1 MTQSGFGF
9 ASEQFRMT
17 KLQLYNW
24 GTFEGMHTVPISPTG
39 FLIVG
44 PSGTGKSTLLDAI
57 SAILV
62 PPRYIDFNAAA
73 REAGARG
80 DRGWV
85 SYIRGLWG
93 EARTNV
99 AGDYLKHYLR
109 TGSTWSALAIEF
121 RDTMGKTVVLAQI
134 MWIKGTGNDA
144 NAVKRL
150 HYVFERAFD
159 IEEFN
164 VFGTSAMDAKVL
176 KQALPGGRDEFSS
189 YCERFRRLLGIE
201 NETALRLLH
210 KTQAAKSLGD
220 LNTLLRQYML
230 EEPVTFEVAETLVN
244 EFVDLSAAHSAVVT
258 AKQQIEVLRPAR
270 QEHQTME
277 AQRLSLN
284 GLRELR
290 EGVDHYRETKRLE
303 LLEQS
308 VAAHSIKLDAV
319 TGAYARKDELRQN
332 RDVRIQA
339 LVTRHTELGGAAI
352 ENLEIQKKGQEAQH
366 SIRQER
372 RSTVAAACTSVGWTL
387 PETPEGFAELS
398 GKARHELER
407 WGVEVDSKRE
417 GQFALVREKQR
428 VEQEFVAAAAEARSL
443 KLQPTT
449 IRHEMLELR
458 ARIAEKIKV
467 GEHLLPF
474 VGELI
479 QVKPAQTQWR
489 PAAERL
495 LHGFA
500 MSLLVDES
508 QYAALAEFINNT
520 HLGERLVYYRI
531 EPRQVPARALPAE
544 SLYHKLDIK
553 EGRFGDWLRAEL
565 HQRFDYA
572 CVESI
577 KEFQRAE
584 RAITREGQIKH
595 SRTRHEKNDRRNISD
610 RREWVLAFDNSEKRK
625 FFEAQAQELGER
637 LGEIDAQ
644 LKGHAAD
651 ELSRQKRALHLQ
663 SVVNAH
669 WAEIDLVPLLD
680 AIRQLARRIEDT
692 RKTNGPLKEV
702 DEQLKK
708 ERKSLETIQEE
719 LDALRDRRR
728 EIGSTITR
736 HTAHIERI
744 RENPALVEASPFQ
757 KSGLSEKLGQIT
769 DPLSLENI
777 DRIFAKIATAL
788 GDEMM
793 SANDEIQKAQRLIER
808 AFDHFRRTW
817 PSEAADVDSTIASAS
832 DYFAKLQRLENDR
845 LPDYENRFFE
855 LLDSQSNQNL
865 AALATHINQA
875 RKDIMARME
884 LVNQSLANADF
895 NPGTYLQIQVDDRHL
910 EPVREFKKEL
920 QAAVSDAWTKDR
932 SLAERRFAML
942 KIIVDRLSSQDLKDR
957 KWRDQVLD
965 VREHVEFVGREF
977 DSTGKVIEDYR
988 SGAGKSGGQRQKLAT
1003 ACLAAA
1009 LRYQLGGRDQG
1020 VPTYAAVVLDEA
1032 FDKADSE
1039 FTTLAMKIFIQFGF
1053 QMIVATPFKS
1063 VMTLEPFIGGAC
1075 VIEIADRKSSRV
1087 LLIEYDTE
1095 RHRLKLPSEAREAAL
1110 VEDA

>member
-1 MTQSGFGF
+1 MTQSDFGF
-9 ASEQFRMT
+9 AAEQFRMT
-17 KLQLYNW
+17 KIQLYNW
-24 GTFEGMHTVPISPTG
+24 GTFEGTHTVPISPVG

-73 REAGARG
+73 RESGARG

-99 AGDYLKHYLR
+99 TGDYHKHYLR
-109 TGSTWSALAIEF
+109 TGSTWSAIAISF
-121 RDTMGKTVVLAQI
+121 RDAAGKTVVLAQV

-150 HYVFERAFD
+150 HFVFERAFD
-159 IEEFN
+159 IEEFD
-164 VFGTSAMDAKVL
+164 VFGTSGMDTKVL
-176 KQALPGGRDEFSS
+176 KQALPGGRDEFNS

-244 EFVDLSAAHSAVVT
+244 EFVDLRAAHSAVVT
-258 AKQQIEVLRPAR
+258 ARHQIEVLRPALL
-270 QEHQTME
+270 EHERME
-277 AQRLSLN
+277 AQRARLN

-290 EGVDHYRETKRLE
+290 EGVDHHREATRLD
-303 LLEQS
+303 LLKKS
-308 VAAHSIKLDAV
+308 VVALNIDLEAV
-319 TGAYARKDELRQN
+319 TGSFARKDELRQN
-332 RDVRIQA
+332 RDSKILGLLA
-339 LVTRHTELGGAAI
+339 RHTELGGAAI
-352 ENLEIQKKGQEAQH
+352 ETLETQKKAMETQRA
-366 SIRQER
+366 IRQDR

-387 PETPEGFAELS
+387 PDTPEGFAELS
-398 GKARHELER
+398 GKARQELER
-407 WGVEVDSKRE
+407 WGVEAESRRE
-417 GQFALVREKQR
+417 DQFSLVREKQR
-428 VEQEFVAAAAEARSL
+428 VEQEFVAAATEARSL
-443 KLQPTT
+443 KLQPTM

-458 ARIAEKIKV
+458 ARISENINV
-467 GEHLLPF
+467 GEQFLPF

-479 QVKPAQTQWR
+479 QVKPAQAPWR

-500 MSLLVDES
+500 MSLLVDEVH
-508 QYAALAEFINNT
+508 YGALAEFINDT
-520 HLGERLVYYRI
+520 HLGERLVYYRT
-531 EPRQVPARALPAE
+531 ESRQVPARAVPAE
-544 SLYHKLDIK
+544 SLYHKLDVK
-553 EGRFGDWLRAEL
+553 EGSFGDWLRSEL
-565 HQRFDYA
+565 YQRFDYA

-577 KEFQRAE
+577 KEFQRAD

-610 RREWVLAFDNSEKRK
+610 RRDWVLAFDNSEKRRL
-625 FFEAQAQELGER
+625 FEVQAQELGER
-637 LGEIDAQ
+637 LGAIDAN
-644 LKGHAAD
+644 LKVLAG
-651 ELSRQKRALHLQ
+651 EESSRQKRALHLQ

-669 WAEIDLVPLLD
+669 WAEIDLIPILD
-680 AIRQLARRIEDT
+680 SIRQLTRRIEDT
-692 RKTNGPLKEV
+692 RKTNRPLKEV
-702 DEQLKK
+702 DEQLKN
-708 ERKSLETIQEE
+708 ERRSLEALQEE
-719 LDALRDRRR
+719 LDSLRDRRR
-728 EIGSTITR
+728 EIIGAITK

-744 RENPALVEASPFQ
+744 RENAALVEASPFQ
-757 KSGLSEKLGQIT
+757 KSGLHERLGQVA
-769 DPLSLENI
+769 DPLSLDNI
-777 DRIFAKIATAL
+777 DRFFANVATTL

-808 AFDHFRRTW
+808 AFDQFRRTW
-817 PSEAADVDSTIASAS
+817 PSEAADVDSTVASAS

-865 AALATHINQA
+865 AALSTHINQA

-884 LVNQSLANADF
+884 LVNQSLSNADF
-895 NPGTYLQIQVDDRHL
+895 NPGTHLQIQVDDRHL

-920 QAAVSDAWTKDR
+920 QAAFSDAWTKDR
-932 SLAERRFAML
+932 TLAEKRFEML
-942 KIIVDRLSSQDLKDR
+942 KTIVDRLASQDLKDR

-977 DSTGKVIEDYR
+977 DGSGKVIEDYR

-1095 RHRLKLPSEAREAAL
+1095 QHRLKLPSDAREAAL
-1110 VEDA
+1110 IEDT